1 MASDQNANSEHGSP
15 CSAKKKQSKHHILI
29 GGRGGSAGEKGL
41 QKVLVYN

>member
-29 GGRGGSAGEKGL
+29 GGGGGDRRGSRAYK
-41 QKVLVYN
+41 KY